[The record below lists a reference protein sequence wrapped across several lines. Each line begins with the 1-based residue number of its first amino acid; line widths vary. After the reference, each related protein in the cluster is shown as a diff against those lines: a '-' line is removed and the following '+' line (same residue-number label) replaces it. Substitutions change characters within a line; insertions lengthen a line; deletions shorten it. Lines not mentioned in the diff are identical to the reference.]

1 MKFKWGVFMKVLII
15 GQGGREHALVW
26 KAAQSN
32 LVEEVF
38 VAPGNDGMNELATR
52 VAISENDNEALVAF
66 AKEQNIDLTIVGPE
80 VPLLNGIVNDFEGEG
95 LKIFGP
101 RKEAALI
108 EGSKNFAK
116 ELMIKYKIPT
126 AEYQTFTNVDEAKS
140 YVEQKGAPIVIK
152 ADGLAAGKGVT
163 VAETL
168 DVALDSVTDMLEN
181 AKFGDASS
189 SVVIEEFLAGEEFSL
204 MAFVKDENVYPMVI
218 AQDHKRAYDND
229 EGPNTGG
236 MGAYSPVPQI
246 SDEVVNTAIET
257 ILKPAAKA
265 LISEGRSFTGIL
277 YAGLILTNDGP
288 KVIEFNARFG
298 DPETQVVL
306 PRLKS
311 DLVSSLLS
319 ILNEEPVQL
328 EWSEEAVLGVVL
340 ASKGYPN
347 DYEKGL
353 PIGQLSEKHE
363 KAVIFHA
370 GTKKVNDQFV
380 NNGGRVLVVSGYGE
394 TISDAQEKAYAL
406 VEEISSPALFY
417 RKDIGN
423 KAIKHGVS

>member
-1 MKFKWGVFMKVLII
+1 MKVLII

-32 LVEEVF
+32 LVKEVF
-38 VAPGNDGMNELATR
+38 VAPGNDGMNDLATR
-52 VAISENDNEALVAF
+52 VSISESDNKGLLDF
-66 AKEQNIDLTIVGPE
+66 AKEKNIDLTIVGPE
-80 VPLLNGIVNDFEGEG
+80 VPLLNGIVNEFEKAG
-95 LKIFGP
+95 LKVFGP
-101 RKEAALI
+101 SKEAALI

-116 ELMIKYKIPT
+116 EIMFKYNIPT
-126 AEYQTFTNVDEAKS
+126 ADYQTFTALEEAKA
-140 YVEQKGAPIVIK
+140 YVEEKGAPIVIK

-168 DVALDSVTDMLEN
+168 DVAIDSLTEMLEDG
-181 AKFGDASS
+181 KFGAASQ
-189 SVVIEEFLAGEEFSL
+189 SVVVEEFLAGEEFSL
-204 MAFVKDENVYPMVI
+204 MAFVKGEKVYPMVI

-246 SDEVVNTAIET
+246 SEQVVATAVET

-265 LISEGRSFTGIL
+265 LVSEGRSFTGIL
-277 YAGLILTNDGP
+277 YAGLILTTDGP

-306 PRLKS
+306 PRLES
-311 DLVSSLLS
+311 DLVESLLA
-319 ILNEEPVQL
+319 ILDDKPVEL
-328 EWSEEAVLGVVL
+328 TWSSKAVLGVVL

-347 DYEKGL
+347 EYEKGL
-353 PIGQLSEKHE
+353 PIGQLTEKHGE
-363 KAVIFHA
+363 AVIFHA
-370 GTKKVNDQFV
+370 GTKKVDDQFV
-380 NNGGRVLVVSGYGE
+380 NNGGRVLVVSGYGD
-394 TISDAQEKAYAL
+394 TISEAQENAYEL
-406 VEEISSPALFY
+406 VEQVAAPALFY